1 VTDVDVESI
10 QSQVCWV
17 VQDTSQQRG
26 DVGPHCDHGEYD
38 REVLVHIGFTDVA
51 APVWALLHVSAVS
64 R

>member
-1 VTDVDVESI
+1 MTDVDVESI

-26 DVGPHCDHGEYD
+26 DVGPHGEYD

-51 APVWALLHVSAVS
+51 APVWALRHVSAVS